1 MNCEQVRIAA
11 MALADGE
18 TPPLPRAAIE
28 VHLAECA
35 ECRQELEEMQALGR
49 LWEAQSRQTHA
60 VDLWPQ
66 VAGRLQSPVGRAEKH
81 RWLTALAAL
90 LVVFKLIEF
99 IPNRSL
105 GMWVQLVPLL
115 LAAAVFAVVGQNPF
129 QIKTELR
136 SQEESI

>member
-18 TPPLPRAAIE
+18 TPLLPRAAIQG
-28 VHLAECA
+28 HLAECA
-35 ECRQELEEMQALGR
+35 ECRRELGELQAIDRWWQG
-49 LWEAQSRQTHA
+49 QSRQTHA

-66 VAGRLQSPVGRAEKH
+66 LADRLQSPAGQPEKR
-81 RWLTALAAL
+81 RWLLALAAL

-105 GMWVQLVPLL
+105 GMWAQLVPLL
-115 LAAAVFAVVGQNPF
+115 LAAAAFAVAGENPF

-136 SQEESI
+136 SHEESE

>member
-11 MALADGE
+11 MALEDGE

-28 VHLAECA
+28 SHLAECA
-35 ECRQELEEMQALGR
+35 ECRQELEELYALGR
-49 LWEAQSRQTHA
+49 LWAAQSRRTHP

-66 VAGRLQSPVGRAEKH
+66 VAGCLQSRAGRPEKR
-81 RWLTALAAL
+81 RWLTTLAAL

-99 IPNRSL
+99 MPNRSL

-115 LAAAVFAVVGQNPF
+115 LSAAVFAVAGQNPF

-136 SQEESI
+136 SQEQSI

>member
-18 TPPLPRAAIE
+18 APPLPLTFIE
-28 VHLAECA
+28 AHLAECA
-35 ECRQELEEMQALGR
+35 ECRQELGELEALGR

-66 VAGRLQSPVGRAEKH
+66 VAGRLQSPVGQPEKH
-81 RWLTALAAL
+81 RWLPTLAAL
-90 LVVFKLIEF
+90 LVIFKLIEF

-105 GMWVQLVPLL
+105 GIWAQLVPLL
-115 LAAAVFAVVGQNPF
+115 LAAAVFAVAGQNPF

-136 SQEESI
+136 SEEESI

>member
-1 MNCEQVRIAA
+1 MNCERVRIAA

-18 TPPLPRAAIE
+18 TSPLPRAAIE

-35 ECRQELEEMQALGR
+35 ECRQELEELRALGR

-66 VAGRLQSPVGRAEKH
+66 VAGHLQIRVGQPEKH
-81 RWLTALAAL
+81 RWLPALAAL

-115 LAAAVFAVVGQNPF
+115 LAAAIFAVARQNPF

-136 SQEESI
+136 SQE

>member
-18 TPPLPRAAIE
+18 SPPIPRAAIE
-28 VHLAECA
+28 AHLAECA
-35 ECRQELEEMQALGR
+35 ECRQELGELQALDR
-49 LWEAQSRQTHA
+49 LWQAQSRKTHA

-66 VAGRLQSPVGRAEKH
+66 LVDQLQSPIRQPEK
-81 RWLTALAAL
+81 RPWLPALAAL

-99 IPNRSL
+99 VPNRSL
-105 GMWVQLVPLL
+105 GVWAQFVPLL
-115 LAAAVFAVVGQNPF
+115 LAAAVFALAGQNPF

>member
-1 MNCEQVRIAA
+1 MSCEQVRIAA

-35 ECRQELEEMQALGR
+35 ECRQELGELQALGQ
-49 LWEAQSRQTHA
+49 LWQAQTRRTHA

-66 VAGRLQSPVGRAEKH
+66 VERRLQSPIGQTKKR
-81 RWLTALAAL
+81 RLMPTLTAL
-90 LVVFKLIEF
+90 LVIFKLIEF

-105 GMWVQLVPLL
+105 GMWTQLVPLL
-115 LAAAVFAVVGQNPF
+115 LAAAVFAVAQENPF